1 MAAITDNK
9 VKIGDY
15 REIITHIGGYRFL
28 SMTGSKIK
36 YYGYNES
43 GYVYVMLKLAKNQ
56 SKANH
61 LKIQLNSNDLYNM
74 EFIKHKKTMNKEYK
88 TIGLKVY
95 EDEFIGV
102 NTYENLYYDQ
112 LEEVFQSETGLYT
125 RLF

>member
-1 MAAITDNK
+1 MATITDNK
-9 VKIGDY
+9 IKIGDY
-15 REIITHIGGYRFL
+15 REIITHIGGHRFL
-28 SMTGSKIK
+28 AMTGSKIK

-74 EFIKHKKTMNKEYK
+74 EFIQHKKMINKEYK

-95 EDEFIGV
+95 EDEFITV
-102 NTYENLYYDQ
+102 NTYNDLYYDQ
-112 LEEVFQSETGLYT
+112 LEEIFTNVTGLYT
-125 RLF
+125 SLF